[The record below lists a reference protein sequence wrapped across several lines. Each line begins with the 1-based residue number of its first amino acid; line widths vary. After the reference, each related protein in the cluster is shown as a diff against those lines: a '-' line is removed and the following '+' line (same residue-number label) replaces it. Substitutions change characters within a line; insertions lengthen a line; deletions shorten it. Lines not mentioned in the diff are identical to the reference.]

1 MKRIAKLSAA
11 LIAAASGSASL
22 FLACLT
28 ADSGATSTGDPDANV
43 VVPEAAV
50 ALDSAVDAGSAADA
64 ATDAA
69 CPPLKNDTPQS
80 LACTGLYSNLETKQV
95 ADGVREF
102 TPAVAL
108 WSDGADK
115 TRWVYLPPGARI
127 DDTNVSEWKFP
138 IGTKLWKEFKVAG
151 RRVETRLFQ
160 KLGDDFWVHASYQ
173 WASDELSSTRADG
186 ADFTVDGSNYHIP
199 TPSECDKCH
208 NGRRDRVLGF
218 DAISLGLPGAAGFT
232 LEHLAKEG
240 RLSPT
245 PTTTAYTI
253 GDDGTGKAAP
263 ALAWLNVNC
272 GVTCHNGNT
281 TATAYPTGLR
291 LRLDPTQL
299 DGGTVASSW
308 DVLKTSVGTGAVTP
322 RWVGQQRI
330 VPGEPDTSLLVQL
343 ISQRGTDQMPPL
355 GTFVVD
361 DKAVKLVRDWIQGM
375 PKDAGADG
383 G

>member
-1 MKRIAKLSAA
+1 MRSYGRL
-11 LIAAASGSASL
+11 AAAILAAATISSAL
-22 FLACLT
+22 FLGCST
-28 ADSGATSTGDPDANV
+28 TDGATPAPQQDAAV
-43 VVPEAAV
+43 EVPEAAATV
-50 ALDSAVDAGSAADA
+50 DGAVDAGLDADA
-64 ATDAA
+64 GADAA
-69 CPPLKNDTPQS
+69 CPPLANDTPRS
-80 LACTGLYSNLETKQV
+80 LACTGLYANVETKQV
-95 ADGVREF
+95 ATGVREF

-115 TRWVYLPPGARI
+115 TRWIYLPPGAKI
-127 DDTNVSEWKFP
+127 DDTNASEWKFP
-138 IGTKLWKEFKVAG
+138 IGTKLWKEFKVSG
-151 RRVETRLFQ
+151 HRIETRFFQ

-173 WASDELSSTRADG
+173 WQSDELSSTRADG
-186 ADFTVDGSNYHIP
+186 ADITISGAAYHIP

-218 DAISLGLPGAAGFT
+218 DAVSLGLPGAAGIT
-232 LEHLAKEG
+232 LDHLAKQG
-240 RLSPT
+240 LLTPT

-281 TATAYPTGLR
+281 TATGYPTGLR
-291 LRLDPTQL
+291 LRLDPAQL
-299 DGGTVASSW
+299 DGGAVASSW
-308 DVLKTSVGTGAVTP
+308 DPLGTSIGIGAVTP

-330 VPGEPDTSLLVQL
+330 VPGEPDMSLLVQL
-343 ISQRGTDQMPPL
+343 ISQRGTDQMPPIGSL
-355 GTFVVD
+355 VVD
-361 DKAVKLVRDWIQGM
+361 DKDVKIVRDWIQSM